1 MYESCE
7 NSAWTSATNTFW
19 CLKKE
24 IKILISRVYRTM
36 EISCIIVY
44 NIIKILTLYLKKED
58 CQRKT
63 LFPDS
68 LRLWPEREKIN
79 LPSNNGDEVELFWLW
94 KQKMVDISLVSGVRN
109 RRKNSW
115 KHGKN
120 SKKTTRRAT
129 LICYLE
135 NICRAACT
143 NLPTYLAALSKMNLT
158 LMDRWR

>member
-1 MYESCE
+1 MYESGE

-120 SKKTTRRAT
+120 SKKTTRRAISSIWKSYIEE
-129 LICYLE
+129 L
-135 NICRAACT
+135 NNSKRA
-143 NLPTYLAALSKMNLT
+143 LLKMNLT
-158 LMDRWR
+158 SMEVSMF

>member
-94 KQKMVDISLVSGVRN
+94 KQKMVDISLVSRVR
-109 RRKNSW
+109 
-115 KHGKN
+115 
-120 SKKTTRRAT
+120 TRRNIIIAKNMARTARTQLEGPHMLWGEYLRSWTT
-129 LICYLE
+129 LNMHY
-135 NICRAACT
+135 
-143 NLPTYLAALSKMNLT
+143 P
-158 LMDRWR
+158 RWT

>member
-94 KQKMVDISLVSGVRN
+94 KQKRVDISLVSGVRN

-120 SKKTTRRAT
+120 IKKTTRRAT
-129 LICYLE
+129 SAIWRIFAEL
-135 NICRAACT
+135 N
-143 NLPTYLAALSKMNLT
+143 NPKGALSKVNLT
-158 LMDRWR
+158 SMGVSMF